1 MQGQVLFAPINGSQV
16 PFHISMIKNAVQPD
30 PDRTA
35 TYLRLNFF
43 TPGQTASKDIAPATS
58 KLIEQH
64 GHNSMFIKEMLYRSR
79 ESQRL
84 TAAHRMIQELRKRFR
99 QHAAKA
105 AEEADLIPQ
114 EKLVKMRDQR
124 IPRMADLTMR
134 PFISGKKTTGTLEAH
149 TNGLRFTS
157 KKHEIVDIM
166 YGNIK
171 HSLFQ
176 PCENEVMVLIHFY
189 LKNPVLV
196 GRKKSQNVQFLTEVV
211 DASVALDSARRSMY
225 DPDELDEE
233 QRERQLRKKLNEM
246 YLIEFYFLVD
256 SCFDAGSRNS
266 ARRWSELQNI
276 IAFISSITRVPRY
289 LRRIPV
295 KLGLTYH
302 IETLASMAFQIER
315 WC

>member
-1 MQGQVLFAPINGSQV
+1 MIFCLPCTLDNSN
-16 PFHISMIKNAVQPD
+16 IS
-30 PDRTA
+30 R
-35 TYLRLNFF
+35 YLRLNFF

-114 EKLVKMRDQR
+114 EKLVSFCCCHPSPDSFLQVKMRDQR

-176 PCENEVMVLIHFY
+176 VCAIY
-189 LKNPVLV
+189 
-196 GRKKSQNVQFLTEVV
+196 
-211 DASVALDSARRSMY
+211 
-225 DPDELDEE
+225 
-233 QRERQLRKKLNEM
+233 
-246 YLIEFYFLVD
+246 
-256 SCFDAGSRNS
+256 
-266 ARRWSELQNI
+266 
-276 IAFISSITRVPRY
+276 
-289 LRRIPV
+289 
-295 KLGLTYH
+295 
-302 IETLASMAFQIER
+302 
-315 WC
+315 